1 MTRRDVETRLPCPV
15 CLGVTMS
22 KTRLS
27 GRGQDLTLDACPR
40 CGGIW
45 FELGEV
51 QRLRAHPPDALWKL
65 VQQRAEPHRG
75 QCHHCQAI
83 ILRNAEKCEACGAA
97 NRIDCPSCQRQMD
110 AQTHEGLRL
119 DTCRDCRGV
128 WFDHVELEAVWRLAQ
143 TSARGAQPRRGA
155 SDAAEIGSYLLLDSL
170 MYSPHLVVYGA
181 HAAGMAI
188 ETGAHALANAPE
200 VAGAAVE
207 GAGELAAG
215 AFEAIVAIISGIF
228 D

>member
-1 MTRRDVETRLPCPV
+1 MNRRDVETRLPCPV

-65 VQQRAEPHRG
+65 VQQRHDPHRG
-75 QCHHCQAI
+75 PCHQCQAI
-83 ILRNAEKCEACGAA
+83 IDRNADRCEACGEA
-97 NRIDCPSCQRQMD
+97 NRIECPSCQREMD
-110 AQTHEGLRL
+110 VQTHEGLRL
-119 DTCRDCRGV
+119 DTCRHCRGV
-128 WFDHVELEAVWRLAQ
+128 WFDHIELEAVWKLAV
-143 TSARGAQPRRGA
+143 TSAKSARTGRGQ
-155 SDAAEIGSYLLLDSL
+155 DAAEIGSYLLLDTL
-170 MYSPHLVVYGA
+170 MWSPHLVVYGA

-188 ETGAHALANAPE
+188 QSGAQALTHAPE
-200 VAGAAVE
+200 VAGAVVE
-207 GAGELAAG
+207 GAGEVAAG